1 MRTLG
6 PWKRVWRSMASVA
19 LLVTNVGLVQLA
31 GVQPAHAVNVLIL
44 SQGFDGVTPPALP
57 AGWTATRAD
66 GRNSDQTWQ
75 TSTPGFTTDPNA
87 VSVGAHGHVTDMIL
101 ESPAFVAGPAATV
114 RFYKQAI
121 LQATTGQFSG
131 DNLDGAVLEIKIG
144 TASYVD
150 FVAAGGSFTAGEGYN
165 RKIASNQ
172 DNPLA
177 GRMAWS
183 GHQLGSSLTS
193 GTLPGSASGQTVRL
207 RWRLGTS
214 KHTANQAGQNW
225 FLAKAFTIDSVEI
238 YSDKAGQTIS
248 FTTTAPSNPPVGGTY
263 TPTATATS
271 GLPVAFSIASGSSS
285 VCSIGA
291 ADLVTFNAIGSCT
304 IQATQGGNYAF
315 TPAGGVNQFV
325 DVVAAQADVTPP
337 TCSYTIVAGPPKHI
351 DFTVQDPGGLASIQV
366 ITAVNIVSPIPI
378 PAFTAGTTAL
388 VTFPAEKDNQ
398 SMGSQIAIVLQD
410 VAGNQS
416 SCS

>member
-101 ESPAFVAGPAATV
+101 ESPAFVAGPTATV

-121 LQATTGQFSG
+121 LQATTGQFFG
-131 DNLDGAVLEIKIG
+131 DNLDGAVLEIKMG
-144 TASYVD
+144 TASYIKL
-150 FVAAGGSFTAGEGYN
+150 VAAGGSFTAGEGYN
-165 RKIASNQ
+165 RKMALNQ

-315 TPAGGVNQFV
+315 TPAGGCTSSSTWWRLRPTSPRPPARTRFRG
-325 DVVAAQADVTPP
+325 AAQAHRLH
-337 TCSYTIVAGPPKHI
+337 GPGPRRPG
-351 DFTVQDPGGLASIQV
+351 VDPGDNGGQHRVTHPHPRLHRRHHCACH
-366 ITAVNIVSPIPI
+366 VSRREGQSVHGVTDRDRPPGRGRQPI
-378 PAFTAGTTAL
+378 L
-388 VTFPAEKDNQ
+388 
-398 SMGSQIAIVLQD
+398 L
-410 VAGNQS
+410 
-416 SCS
+416 